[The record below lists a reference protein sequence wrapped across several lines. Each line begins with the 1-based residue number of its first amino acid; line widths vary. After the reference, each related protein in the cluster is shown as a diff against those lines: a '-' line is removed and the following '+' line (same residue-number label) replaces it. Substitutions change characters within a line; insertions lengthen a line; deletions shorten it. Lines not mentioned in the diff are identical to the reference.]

1 MKKMRD
7 FPLNFCKCGIAGWCL
22 EVMFT
27 SMESVMAHDWRL
39 MGRTSLLMVPIYGMG
54 ALLAPIG
61 NGVDRW
67 IGDSPCRTTDQYM
80 RHGVLYMVL
89 IFTAEYVSGTW
100 LKARGMCPWDYTGRQ
115 SSINGLIRLDF
126 APLWFATGLFFE
138 RLTRQKKNV

>member
-1 MKKMRD
+1 
-7 FPLNFCKCGIAGWCL
+7 
-22 EVMFT
+22 
-27 SMESVMAHDWRL
+27 MA
-39 MGRTSLLMVPIYGMG
+39 PN
-54 ALLAPIG
+54 G
-61 NGVDRW
+61 NWVDRW